1 MKMKLKPIVE
11 MLRNLNVDELTE
23 VMMIL
28 TGSKPETVIDD
39 PIKSFKELIL
49 KRKVTSLG
57 DRPYCPHCQSHRVV
71 KNGHKD
77 GR

>member
-1 MKMKLKPIVE
+1 MNDMKMKLKQIVE

-49 KRKVTSLG
+49 KKKGSVQQK
-57 DRPYCPHCQSHRVV
+57 C
-71 KNGHKD
+71 
-77 GR
+77 